1 MQLTEIN
8 NLFSDTL
15 LAIFLIFWGLKIKA
29 CLLPNDFHK
38 TWGIFFLLVGISAF
52 IGGWGHS
59 LSFYFDK
66 KLLLVSWTI
75 SIIAVLNLEI
85 GLSRAW
91 GISSK
96 WYGILYLKAILFT
109 GLTVFYEDFQWV
121 KMDMTLGIVGLVL
134 PILALFYRKTQQK
147 GYSIILL
154 GLLANGLSGAVH
166 SLHINLSTYF
176 DHRDL
181 AHLISIICFGIIFLG
196 LKSLKQDA
204 QNAEI
209 YKSHR

>member
-29 CLLPNDFHK
+29 WELPNNFNK
-38 TWGIFFLLVGISAF
+38 TWGIFFLLVGLSAF

-59 LSFYFDK
+59 LTYYFDK

-85 GLSRAW
+85 GHSQAW
-91 GISSK
+91 GLPSK
-96 WYGILYLKAILFT
+96 WHGILYLKAILFA
-109 GLTVFYEDFQWV
+109 GLTIFYEDFQWV

-134 PILALFYRKTQQK
+134 PVLALFYKKTQQK

-166 SLHINLSTYF
+166 SLHLSLSTYF

-181 AHLISIICFGIIFLG
+181 AHLISIICFGIIFSG
-196 LKSLKQDA
+196 LKTLKQ
-204 QNAEI
+204 NTEI
-209 YKSHR
+209 YKSSH